1 MERDYIEHITERADI
16 EREVIIED
24 LLDSAYNGNW
34 SVAIERFK
42 ANGVTGGEILDYYIA
57 YNGYFDTI
65 EGITENQAST
75 IITLVEG

>member
-1 MERDYIEHITERADI
+1 MKREYIEDMT
-16 EREVIIED
+16 REEIIED

-57 YNGYFDTI
+57 QNAEFGGI